1 MAKPGSVKVVEV
13 CRVAPKPS
21 SQPDS
26 AHPDDLSLPLTFF
39 DLRWLRFP
47 PPQIL
52 FFYEISSFDTS
63 YFFDSILPNL
73 KTSLSATLQHFV
85 PLAGNL
91 TWPQDSSKPLL
102 SYVLGDTLSLTVAES
117 DADFH
122 RLTSSN
128 NFDIKAK
135 EYHPL
140 VPQLAVSHEKAA
152 VLALQ
157 ITVFPNSCFS
167 IGSAMHHVVL
177 DGLSAFSF
185 FNLWGYLCKHGGG
198 GGEGSPSSPSYDR
211 KLIKDPAG
219 LQAIY
224 LNEWLRL
231 GGPNNRSLMP
241 LEVKGSGDSI
251 RGTFE
256 FTSAKIQMLR
266 HSVMAAMMAKEK
278 KKQSDHD
285 SKQLHLSTFSL
296 TCAYTWVCL
305 VRAEDTK
312 TDKVLFAI
320 NVDCRPRLDPPLPV
334 TYFGNCVAAHR
345 AVAETK
351 DLLGEDGL
359 FVALK
364 AISEV
369 IKSLDKTLLDG
380 AETWVSRML
389 NTRQSSGTDRVIPIS
404 GSHRLDFYGAA
415 DFGWGRPKKYEIVSI
430 DGSGAISLQES
441 KNGDGGVEVGLVLE
455 KRCMEAFASL
465 FANGLEDMRSLV

>member
-1 MAKPGSVKVVEV
+1 MAKSGSVKVVEV

-26 AHPDDLSLPLTFF
+26 ADPDDLSLPLTFF

-73 KTSLSATLQHFV
+73 KTSLSATLPHFV
-85 PLAGNL
+85 PLAVNL

-102 SYVLGDTLSLTVAES
+102 SYVLGDAVSLTIAES

-177 DGLSAFSF
+177 DG
-185 FNLWGYLCKHGGG
+185 
-198 GGEGSPSSPSYDR
+198 EGSPPSPSYDR

-241 LEVKGSGDSI
+241 LEVKASGDSI

-256 FTSAKIQMLR
+256 FTSSKIQMLR

-278 KKQSDHD
+278 KKQADHD
-285 SKQLHLSTFSL
+285 LKLLHLSTFSL

-320 NVDCRPRLDPPLPV
+320 NVDCRPSLDPPLPV

-359 FVALK
+359 
-364 AISEV
+364 
-369 IKSLDKTLLDG
+369 LDKTLLDG

-389 NTRQSSGTDRVIPIS
+389 NTRQSSSTGRVIPIS
-404 GSHRLDFYGAA
+404 GSHRLDVYGAA
-415 DFGWGRPKKYEIVSI
+415 DFGWGRPKKHEIVSI

-441 KNGDGGVEVGLVLE
+441 KNGDGGVEVGLERITLPKYLHAIKV
-455 KRCMEAFASL
+455 
-465 FANGLEDMRSLV
+465 